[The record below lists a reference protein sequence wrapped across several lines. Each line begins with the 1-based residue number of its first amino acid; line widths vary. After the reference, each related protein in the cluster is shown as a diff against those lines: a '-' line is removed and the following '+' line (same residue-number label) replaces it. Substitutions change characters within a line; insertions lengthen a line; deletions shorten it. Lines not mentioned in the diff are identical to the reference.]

1 MAQKHW
7 ADQAVSVTVYYKQN
21 EIEQLKAWLKDN
33 LKYLKTIS
41 FLCHS
46 EHGFKQAPK
55 EKISREQYEKL
66 SAKIKPINID
76 NGVGD
81 GDMVSS
87 MECEGGACPIK

>member
-7 ADQAVSVTVYYKQN
+7 ADQAVSVSVYYKREDISQ
-21 EIEQLKAWLKDN
+21 IKTWLSEN
-33 LKYLKTIS
+33 LQYIKSIS

-55 EKISREQYEKL
+55 ETITQEQFEKL

-76 NGVGD
+76 EIEEGAMIPD
-81 GDMVSS
+81 
-87 MECEGGACPIK
+87 MECSGGTCPVR